1 MSGADSIDAKK
12 SVPVVVS
19 AIGVIPPP
27 IDQDCDAVAAVDH
40 VAARAAVQ
48 NVASVAAVQG
58 VIAIVAPEVADRPRT
73 RRIIEVVVVRPA
85 IGRLRGFLVLRSE
98 EHKSELQSLMRISYS
113 DFCLKKKTNKT
124 RLTIPH
130 RVL

>member
-1 MSGADSIDAKK
+1 MRHTMRPLVTGVQSGALPLS
-12 SVPVVVS
+12 
-19 AIGVIPPP
+19 
-27 IDQDCDAVAAVDH
+27 AVAAVDH

-85 IGRLRGFLVLRSE
+85 IGRLRGFLVLRAVRLE
-98 EHKSELQSLMRISYS
+98 AAGQGEDVAATAERISS
-113 DFCLKKKTNKT
+113 EV
-124 RLTIPH
+124 R
-130 RVL
+130 RVGKEEVRTCKARWV

>member
-85 IGRLRGFLVLRSE
+85 IGRLRGFLVLLAVRLERSE
-98 EHKSELQSLMRISYS
+98 ER
-113 DFCLKKKTNKT
+113 
-124 RLTIPH
+124 
-130 RVL
+130 RVGKEGVNAYRSRWPPDH